1 MTTNG
6 RGRRIPAVTLAL
18 TLGPVF
24 ALLASSCGSDDKK
37 STTTTSTAATV
48 EISVTV
54 GTDAAPDRVEK
65 IALGSKVKLTIVDP
79 NADEEYH
86 VHGYELGDGVE
97 MPKGQPEVFEFVAD
111 KAGEFEVESHTT
123 ETVLVILEVS

>member
-6 RGRRIPAVTLAL
+6 GARLIPAVTLAL

-24 ALLASSCGSDDKK
+24 GLLASSCGSDKK
-37 STTTTSTAATV
+37 SSTTTSAAATV

-54 GTDAAPDRVEK
+54 GKDSSPDRVEK
-65 IALGSKVKLTIVDP
+65 VELGSNVKLSIVDP
-79 NADEEYH
+79 NTDEEYH

-123 ETVLVILEVS
+123 ETVLVILDVS

>member
-1 MTTNG
+1 MTTNR

-24 ALLASSCGSDDKK
+24 GLLVASCGSDEKS
-37 STTTTSTAATV
+37 STTTAAAATV

-54 GTDAAPDRVEK
+54 GKDSAADRIEN
-65 IALGSKVKLTIVDP
+65 IALGSKVKLTVVDP

-97 MPKGQPEVFEFVAD
+97 MAKGEPEVFEFVAD
-111 KAGEFEVESHTT
+111 KAGDFEVESHTT
-123 ETVLVILEVS
+123 ETVLVILHVS